1 MRELQRPRVVIIGG
15 GPAGASAAGVL
26 ARAGAEVIVFEQA
39 HFPRHH
45 VGESLQPATFTLLD
59 EHLGLGGRFAAEGFA
74 YKFGAVYVWG
84 KTRDPWRVLFDPRL
98 EQDLDHL
105 DEAGLM
111 AGGYEHAWQVERS
124 RFDHILLSRAAELG
138 ADVRFGVTVLAPLIE
153 EADRVTGVRIR
164 LPSGAEEDVEADMVL
179 DASGQR
185 CMLGRAL
192 RLQQPVRD
200 LQSMA
205 TYAYY
210 EGAGGVDGVLGRHVQ
225 LVVTVPE
232 GWVWFIPTSPSRTSV
247 GVVHRG
253 RQRISVAQFEAAVAA
268 AELPMAGAQ
277 RLPGPRPEQ
286 PLYFARDWSFTH
298 RRFAGPGWMLLGDAA
313 CFVDPILSGGVDA
326 AIRSGCGAA
335 VALMRRFSEPDAD
348 EAALLEGYSQQ
359 VRGDFKAYLRLAR
372 YWYGNNRS
380 VEGLFWEAHREIR
393 VDSMST
399 PLRAFVYLT
408 SGQYAADRH
417 LRVFDTWQEKNIF
430 RSLGIDRDALRRAR
444 RRAAERD

>member
-1 MRELQRPRVVIIGG
+1 MAPAARPHIVVIGG
-15 GPAGASAAGVL
+15 GPAGATAAGVL
-26 ARAGAEVIVFEQA
+26 ARAGLSVTVFERSR
-39 HFPRHH
+39 FPRHH

-59 EHLGLGGRFAAEGFA
+59 AHLGLGERFASERFA

-84 KTRDPWRVLFDPRL
+84 EQRAPWRVLFDPRL
-98 EQDLDHL
+98 EVDLAGL

-111 AGGYEHAWQVERS
+111 SGGYEHAWQVERS
-124 RFDHILLSRAAELG
+124 RFDQILLEHAAALG
-138 ADVRFGVTVLAPLIE
+138 ADVQFGVTVQSPLG
-153 EADRVTGVRIR
+153 DRDRITGVRVR
-164 LPSGAEEDVEADMVL
+164 YPSGAEADIAADMVL

-185 CMLGRAL
+185 CLLGRAL
-192 RLQQPVRD
+192 SLQQPIADMRS
-200 LQSMA
+200 LA

-210 EGAGGVDGVLGRHVQ
+210 EGAGGVAGVLGRHVQ
-225 LVVTVPE
+225 LVVTIPE
-232 GWVWFIPTSPSRTSV
+232 GWVWFIPTTPDRTSV

-253 RQRISVAQFEAAVAA
+253 RSRISVAQFEAAIAA
-268 AELPMAGAQ
+268 ANLPLGDAK
-277 RLPGPRPEQ
+277 RLPGPGPDR

-326 AIRSGCGAA
+326 AVRSGCAAGTAVARQHNEPGADGAA
-335 VALMRRFSEPDAD
+335 LGASYEQLIRS
-348 EAALLEGYSQQ
+348 
-359 VRGDFKAYLRLAR
+359 DFRAYLRLAR

-380 VEGLFWEAHREIR
+380 VQGLFWEAHREIP

-417 LRVFDTWQEKNIF
+417 LRVFNDWQEKNIF

-444 RRAAERD
+444 RRASSRR

>member
-1 MRELQRPRVVIIGG
+1 M
-15 GPAGASAAGVL
+15 S
-26 ARAGAEVIVFEQA
+26 
-39 HFPRHH
+39 
-45 VGESLQPATFTLLD
+45 
-59 EHLGLGGRFAAEGFA
+59 
-74 YKFGAVYVWG
+74 
-84 KTRDPWRVLFDPRL
+84 
-98 EQDLDHL
+98 
-105 DEAGLM
+105 
-111 AGGYEHAWQVERS
+111 GGYEHAWQVERA

-138 ADVRFGVTVLAPLIE
+138 ADVRFGVTVLAPLVD
-153 EADRVTGVRIR
+153 AGRVVGVRVR
-164 LPSGAEEDVEADMVL
+164 QPSGAEEDVHADMVL

-185 CMLGRAL
+185 CLLGRAFK
-192 RLQQPVRD
+192 LQQPVAD
-200 LQSMA
+200 MQSIA

-232 GWVWFIPTSPSRTSV
+232 GWVWFIPTTPSRTSV

-253 RQRISVAQFEAAVAA
+253 RQRISVESFEAAVAA
-268 AELPMAGAQ
+268 AELPLSGAT

-286 PLYFARDWSFTH
+286 ALHFARDWSFTH

-326 AIRSGCGAA
+326 AVRSGCGAA
-335 VALMRRFSEPDAD
+335 FALLQRFSDPSAD
-348 EAALLEGYSQQ
+348 EAALLKAYSQQ

-380 VEGLFWEAHREIR
+380 VDGLFWEAHREIR

-444 RRAAERD
+444 RRATER